1 MTKRELCE
9 KLRLRFPDLEKKD
22 CQFLVDNFFEIL
34 AESLKKGE
42 KIELRGFGVF
52 EISKARSYFFI
63 NPKNS
68 QKYYLQGKIRALF
81 HMGKEFKERLNTP
94 FLAGMDLGTQTFRLI
109 LGKKFK
115 GEILFLKSYREN
127 VRLGEGLVDGG
138 KITEIA
144 LKRAK
149 EALRSFR
156 KIMDNFGVSDYYAIG
171 TAVFRKAE
179 NAKDVLSEIKKE
191 TGISIEVVSPE
202 REAELTLDGILYGL
216 KKSDHNLKNFLIVDV
231 GGGSTEFIY
240 MENERPIYIKSLDI
254 GAVTLKET
262 FNLRYPLTRGVLKS
276 LKTYVREKLAF
287 LPKRNFEKIVIT
299 GGTASLLGSL
309 DLKLTKYEFNL
320 LHGHIITRERVN
332 KLIQK
337 LSEMTLPRL
346 KKIKGMEE
354 GREDIALPGFVIY
367 EEILDY
373 FGENEVLLSE
383 FGILEATL
391 LYLSKKYN

>member
-9 KLRLRFPDLEKKD
+9 KLSLRFPDLEKRD
-22 CQFLVDNFFEIL
+22 CQFLVDNFFGIL
-34 AESLKKGE
+34 VEALKKE
-42 KIELRGFGVF
+42 KKIELRGFGVF
-52 EISKARSYFFI
+52 EISKAKSYFFI

-81 HMGKEFKERLNTP
+81 HMGKEFKERLNTS

-138 KITEIA
+138 KISEDA
-144 LKRAK
+144 LNRAIEVLK
-149 EALRSFR
+149 GFR
-156 KIMDNFGVSDYYAIG
+156 KIMDDFGVFDYYAVG
-171 TAVFRKAE
+171 TAVFRKAKNVE
-179 NAKDVLSEIKKE
+179 DVLSEIKRE
-191 TGISIEVVSPE
+191 TGISIEVVSSE
-202 REAELTLDGILYGL
+202 REAKFTLEGILYGL
-216 KKSDHNLKNFLIVDV
+216 KKIDHELKNFLIVDV

-240 MENERPIYIKSLDI
+240 MEEGRPIHFQSLDV
-254 GAVTLKET
+254 GAVILKET

-276 LKTYVREKLAF
+276 LRTFVREKLSL

-299 GGTASLLGSL
+299 GGTASLLGTL
-309 DLKLTKYEFNL
+309 DLKLTRYEFNL
-320 LHGHIITRERVN
+320 LHGHIITRERIN
-332 KLIQK
+332 KFIQK
-337 LSEMTLPRL
+337 MSEMTLPRL

-354 GREDIALPGFVIY
+354 GREDIALPGFIIY

-373 FGENEVLLSE
+373 FGKNEVLLSE
-383 FGILEATL
+383 YGILEATL

>member
-1 MTKRELCE
+1 M
-9 KLRLRFPDLEKKD
+9 RLRFPDLEKKD